1 MALAAMVLT
10 LFCAMVSTLL
20 DVMVYEVQARR
31 RRYCSNGVNTMTS
44 NSSNDVFSPEP
55 RTP

>member
-31 RRYCSNGVNTMTS
+31 RRYCSNGVNT
-44 NSSNDVFSPEP
+44 NDVFSPEP